1 MQANKVQEQKESKLI
16 ADPQVLQFLTKIDD
30 PQKLADSNTIIKMM
44 EKHTSEAA
52 RLVGTKTIGFGRVK
66 YQYPSGRSGETFI
79 TGFAPQKAKF
89 SLHILWYQP
98 DDDPLLAKLGKHKRG
113 KACLYINRLSD
124 INIDILDKI
133 IHRSATDLSGRYIVK
148 NYRD

>member
-1 MQANKVQEQKESKLI
+1 MMPETI
-16 ADPQVLQFLTKIDD
+16 ADPAVQKFISNIDD
-30 PQKLADSNTIIKMM
+30 AKKIADIHAIIEMM
-44 EKHTSEAA
+44 ENHTGKPA

-79 TGFAPQKAKF
+79 TGFAPQKTKF

-113 KACLYINRLSD
+113 KGCLYINRLSD
-124 INIDILDKI
+124 ININILDQI
-133 IHRSATDLSGRYIVK
+133 IHRSATDLSGRYIVE
-148 NYRD
+148 NYGD